1 MSDSDSHSEMAPPP
15 RPIKRLGLGLRAIL
29 QLAFAFIC
37 LIGICYLG
45 YKNFTRVDLTKR
57 KTFTLSEATQNLLL
71 SDSMQDREIPVKLI
85 AGVRR
90 KSIHFARLQPLLEE
104 YERISKG
111 KIQIEFVSPSQDAN
125 RAAEIKNNYDT
136 LLSDKLFERE
146 LLIIDAR
153 GTSEQSGIN
162 NLRYLPTSDLIVKR
176 DDQNNQRKIVGFQ
189 DEELISSM
197 IQSAIEGTP
206 RRLYL
211 IADKS
216 DVSIG
221 EPNSPAKIL
230 SETLER
236 QNIFLDIIK
245 ISEIETIPADAEGVV
260 IVAPQYDFETKEIA
274 ILEDYWNRN
283 SSSIIAYLDPNPRT
297 VNLRSFLRKKGVT
310 PRDDRVLRTRNGRTE
325 AQVMG
330 TFTAGLGI
338 HGSLENQAVMFEGR
352 VSSLEVREDA
362 QDLVSNGIRCFSII
376 QTASGFWGESSYREP
391 KPKFDANS
399 DEPGPLSLGAA
410 VIRGNAN
417 ADDTADNVS
426 KMIVLSSADFLDPKR
441 LGNEQLDFI
450 KNSTHWLLGRE
461 ELIGVGPRSIERRH
475 LNLIGEE
482 IKLLQNII
490 IVFIP
495 AGIFLIAIF
504 VWNTRRA

>member
-1 MSDSDSHSEMAPPP
+1 MAPPP

-325 AQVMG
+325 AQVM
-330 TFTAGLGI
+330 
-338 HGSLENQAVMFEGR
+338 
-352 VSSLEVREDA
+352 EDA

>member
-221 EPNSPAKIL
+221 EPNSPAKIPVSYTHL
-230 SETLER
+230 TLP
-236 QNIFLDIIK
+236 
-245 ISEIETIPADAEGVV
+245 T
-260 IVAPQYDFETKEIA
+260 
-274 ILEDYWNRN
+274 
-283 SSSIIAYLDPNPRT
+283 
-297 VNLRSFLRKKGVT
+297 T
-310 PRDDRVLRTRNGRTE
+310 PYV
-325 AQVMG
+325 
-330 TFTAGLGI
+330 
-338 HGSLENQAVMFEGR
+338 
-352 VSSLEVREDA
+352 
-362 QDLVSNGIRCFSII
+362 
-376 QTASGFWGESSYREP
+376 
-391 KPKFDANS
+391 
-399 DEPGPLSLGAA
+399 
-410 VIRGNAN
+410 
-417 ADDTADNVS
+417 
-426 KMIVLSSADFLDPKR
+426 
-441 LGNEQLDFI
+441 
-450 KNSTHWLLGRE
+450 
-461 ELIGVGPRSIERRH
+461 
-475 LNLIGEE
+475 
-482 IKLLQNII
+482 
-490 IVFIP
+490 
-495 AGIFLIAIF
+495 
-504 VWNTRRA
+504 